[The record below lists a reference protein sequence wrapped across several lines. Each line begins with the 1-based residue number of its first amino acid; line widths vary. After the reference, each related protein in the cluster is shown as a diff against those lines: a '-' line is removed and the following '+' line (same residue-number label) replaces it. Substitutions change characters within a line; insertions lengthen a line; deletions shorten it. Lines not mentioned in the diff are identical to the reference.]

1 METVAPAGLRL
12 LSVSRVALAPALPP
26 RQMPVDNGSNVKV
39 KLSFL
44 DVPWVATPP
53 VQEVFLYEK
62 GGGAEYGG
70 MVKRL
75 KESLAASLALY
86 LPLAG
91 KLAYVQETRDIVVDC
106 SDPGVAFFE
115 AEALAGCMDLS
126 QPASDDDDVPAVELA
141 SLVPEHDARVLPAPV
156 MVVEATRLNA
166 GLALGVSV
174 HHAVVDGRAFHLFM
188 DAWSSMSHGG
198 ASSPVTNKPLSPPN
212 YSREAIAHPSSD
224 ELAHEVLSKVA
235 PNLPLANT
243 MEEDD
248 YMSQRYRLRHRT
260 FLLGADDIRT
270 LKRHID
276 GLERSP
282 SGGVVMAN
290 KPVSTFV
297 ALSAL
302 SWAAFVRAKGL
313 AAGED
318 TYLVFQVDL
327 RSRLRPPVG
336 AGYIG
341 NCVRGCI
348 ASVDAGELLGDMGL
362 LRASRAIQAAVKEA
376 VAAPLDRIGAWMER
390 LIALPAARQA
400 NVGGSPLFRV
410 YQTADFGFGMPDKVV
425 PLSMAGSPETTT
437 CYHGFGNDDHGGR
450 IVLSGGKRDGEV
462 RLSVSLHLVLMDAF
476 KNNINN
482 IPIRSRL

>member
-1 METVAPAGLRL
+1 
-12 LSVSRVALAPALPP
+12 
-26 RQMPVDNGSNVKV
+26 
-39 KLSFL
+39 
-44 DVPWVATPP
+44 
-53 VQEVFLYEK
+53 
-62 GGGAEYGG
+62 
-70 MVKRL
+70 
-75 KESLAASLALY
+75 
-86 LPLAG
+86 
-91 KLAYVQETRDIVVDC
+91 
-106 SDPGVAFFE
+106 
-115 AEALAGCMDLS
+115 
-126 QPASDDDDVPAVELA
+126 
-141 SLVPEHDARVLPAPV
+141 
-156 MVVEATRLNA
+156 
-166 GLALGVSV
+166 
-174 HHAVVDGRAFHLFM
+174 
-188 DAWSSMSHGG
+188 
-198 ASSPVTNKPLSPPN
+198 
-212 YSREAIAHPSSD
+212 
-224 ELAHEVLSKVA
+224 
-235 PNLPLANT
+235 
-243 MEEDD
+243 MEEND

-270 LKRHID
+270 LKQHID
-276 GLERSP
+276 GLVERST
-282 SGGVVMAN
+282 SGEVMMAN
-290 KPVSTFV
+290 NKKPVSTFV

-327 RSRLRPPVG
+327 RARLRPPVG

-348 ASVDAGELLGDMGL
+348 ASADAGELLGDMGL

-376 VAAPLDRIGAWMER
+376 VEAPLDRIGEWMER

-437 CYHGFGNDDHGGR
+437 TTCYHGVGRSGHHVVQSFSMNDDHGGR

-462 RLSVSLHLVLMDAF
+462 RLSVSLDPVLMDAF

-482 IPIRSRL
+482 IPTRSRL